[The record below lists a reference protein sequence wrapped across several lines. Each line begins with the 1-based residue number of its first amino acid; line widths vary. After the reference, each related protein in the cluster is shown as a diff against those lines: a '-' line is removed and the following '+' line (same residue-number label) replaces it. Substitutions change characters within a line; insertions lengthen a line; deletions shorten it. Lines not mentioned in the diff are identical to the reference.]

1 MTDTPMVDFSED
13 LNEAEDSTR
22 VYEVGYLLLPSI
34 PEEHIPEAVTA
45 IKAVIKGAHGVS
57 LSEEDPR
64 LRPLAYEMTKHIGT
78 ENVRFNTAYFG
89 SMKFE
94 VVGNELPTI
103 KAGLEALDSMLRFLI
118 IKIGREQVHIS
129 RPVSTNED
137 VETVGDLPVQ
147 AGEAQ
152 FVPEVSSQDEL
163 DKSIDA
169 LVA

>member
-1 MTDTPMVDFSED
+1 MTDTSMTESTMDFDSEG
-13 LNEAEDSTR
+13 DSQR

-34 PEEHIPEAVTA
+34 PEEHIPEAVNA
-45 IKAVIKGAHGVS
+45 IKALIKGAHGVS

-94 VVGNELPTI
+94 VVGSDLPTI
-103 KAGLEALDSMLRFLI
+103 KTNLEALDSMLRFLI
-118 IKIGREQVHIS
+118 MKIGREQVHIS
-129 RPVSTNED
+129 RPASTD
-137 VETVGDLPVQ
+137 VEIVGEEIS
-147 AGEAQ
+147 ASEEAA
-152 FVPEVSSQDEL
+152 FVPEVTSQDEL